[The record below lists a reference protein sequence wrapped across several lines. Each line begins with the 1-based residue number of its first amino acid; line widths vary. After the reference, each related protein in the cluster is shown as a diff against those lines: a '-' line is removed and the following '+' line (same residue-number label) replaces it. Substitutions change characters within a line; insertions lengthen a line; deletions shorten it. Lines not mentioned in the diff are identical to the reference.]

1 MTGSFASKSRIF
13 YILLGAGISFI
24 IIGSAS
30 ALYTLTP
37 IPVSLNGTVAPAQSD
52 ILTPNMNAG
61 NLVVLH
67 VTGSNLSIEIV
78 DPEKEVIRSATNTAS
93 FQYNFTAQT
102 DGQYLISIE
111 NLGSSDL
118 VVIGS
123 AFTKGSQI
131 ALGAQL
137 MLVVT
142 GIIVLGL
149 GLRAKLR

>member
-1 MTGSFASKSRIF
+1 MRGSFASKSRIF
-13 YILLGAGISFI
+13 YILLGAGVSFI

-37 IPVSLNGTVAPAQSD
+37 VPVSLNGTVGAGQSD
-52 ILTPNMNAG
+52 TLTPNMNVG
-61 NLVVLH
+61 NPVVLS
-67 VTGSNLSIEIV
+67 VTGSNSSIEIV
-78 DPEKEVIRSATNTAS
+78 DPENEVIRSVTNTAN

-111 NLGSSDL
+111 NLGRSDL
-118 VVIGS
+118 SITGS

-131 ALGAQL
+131 ALGGQL
-137 MLVVT
+137 MLIVT